1 MILIFGGAFQGKAD
15 FAKKTFALEEGD
27 IFYCPGATIA
37 AGETGASKAAGA
49 TGASDTAG
57 ATGSE
62 EAAGAAVGS
71 FGLDFSAPAIHGL
84 EKAFLSMVRAG
95 VEPRDFLAAH
105 ADELRDKILM
115 INDISQG
122 VVPVDPV
129 LRAWREAAGRAAL
142 MLAAEADEVYR
153 VFCGLAERLK

>member
-15 FAKKTFALEEGD
+15 FAKKTFALEEDD
-27 IFYCPGATIA
+27 IFYCPEATIA
-37 AGETGASKAAGA
+37 AGE

-142 MLAAEADEVYR
+142 MLAAEANEVYR